1 MPNENNPFLGRTS
14 VSFGPLEEKI
24 LRELCSRGSATVREL
39 ISDGTLK
46 LAYTTV
52 MTTMDRLYKKG
63 LLDRAGEGKAYR
75 YSPRYSLGEIQRL
88 ATLESLRVG
97 IGLAD
102 SSSLLLSNLV
112 DTLSQHDVRLL
123 EELEHLVERKREQL
137 KKERP

>member
-1 MPNENNPFLGRTS
+1 MANEKHPVFGNTS

-24 LRELCSRGSATVREL
+24 LRELCSRGNPTVREF
-39 ISDGTLK
+39 IADGTLK

-63 LLDRAGEGKAYR
+63 LLDRTAEGKAYR
-75 YSPRYSLGEIQRL
+75 YFSRYSFGEIQRL
-88 ATLESLRVG
+88 ATLETLRVG

-123 EELEHLVERKREQL
+123 EELEQLVERKRQQL
-137 KKERP
+137 KKEQP